1 MSESVSLAAEKRERV
16 GKGGAR
22 ATRRAGRVP
31 AIIYGGQQDPVA
43 ISLDPTEL
51 HKQLRGPGFFSR
63 VFELNVAG
71 QKHRVLARDLQH
83 HPING
88 RPLHVDFMRFS
99 ATTMVDV
106 DIEVVFENEE
116 ECPGLKKGGVLNVV
130 QHSISVSCL
139 AGQIPQSIAIDLSGL
154 DIGDG
159 IHLKDIALPE
169 GVKPTTDD
177 MEAAIVIVAAPTVA
191 AAEEEE
197 EGEEEG
203 TAVASE
209 TGSSED

>member
-1 MSESVSLAAEKRERV
+1 
-16 GKGGAR
+16 
-22 ATRRAGRVP
+22 
-31 AIIYGGQQDPVA
+31 
-43 ISLDPTEL
+43 
-51 HKQLRGPGFFSR
+51 
-63 VFELNVAG
+63 
-71 QKHRVLARDLQH
+71 
-83 HPING
+83 
-88 RPLHVDFMRFS
+88 MRFS